1 MHPHRHRQGGEAIVV
16 LGIGEAAGRWAE
28 ALTKAGHLAVV
39 ADPFSFVPPS
49 TYSPSPL
56 RLAVVDSALD
66 VAPNLLQAIRGAKVP
81 AILATSVRGPAD
93 PNRDPLTHYG
103 SWFADAYIGTP
114 EELVNAVPIVLE
126 PQTNQD
132 GKALHLTYRGS
143 IPPMEITFPI
153 GTAFPLHEGAA
164 CYLGRSRSSTIH
176 LGSPHVGRQH
186 ALVAAIP
193 SSERRA
199 VAVDLQSHN
208 GTFIRGRRA
217 PMDILSPGDEMAI
230 AGYRFV
236 LEALPD
242 YSA

>member
-1 MHPHRHRQGGEAIVV
+1 MDPHRQRQGGDAIVV
-16 LGIGEAAGRWAE
+16 LGPGDSAGRWAE
-28 ALTKAGHLAVV
+28 ALTRAGMLAVV

-49 TYSPSPL
+49 QFAPSPI

-66 VAPNLLQAIRGAKVP
+66 VAPSLLQAVRAAGVP
-81 AILATSVRGPAD
+81 AILATSARAPVD

-103 SWFADAYIGTP
+103 SWLADAYVGTP

-143 IPPMEITFPI
+143 IPPMDVSFPI

-164 CYLGRSRSSTIH
+164 CFLGRSRSSTVN
-176 LGSPHVGRQH
+176 LASPHVGRQH

-193 SSERRA
+193 SSESKA
-199 VAVDLQSHN
+199 VCVDLQSHN
-208 GTFIRGRRA
+208 GTFIRGRRV

>member
-1 MHPHRHRQGGEAIVV
+1 MVHMARSTDPIIV
-16 LGIGEAAGRWAE
+16 LGVGETPGIWAAALCE
-28 ALTKAGHLAVV
+28 AGLIAVV
-39 ADPFSFVPPS
+39 ADPFTFVPPS
-49 TYSPSPL
+49 SFSPSPI

-66 VAPNLLQAIRGAKVP
+66 VAPNLLQAVRAANVP
-81 AILATSVRGPAD
+81 AVLGTSPRAIPN

-103 SWFADAYIGTP
+103 GWHADAYISTP
-114 EELVNAVPIVLE
+114 EELVHAVPVVLE
-126 PQTNQD
+126 PQTSQD

-143 IPPMEITFPI
+143 IPPMEVGFRI

-164 CYLGRSRSSTIH
+164 CYLGRSRSSTIN

-186 ALVAAIP
+186 AMVAAIP
-193 SSERRA
+193 SSDRKA

-208 GTFIRGRRA
+208 GTFIKGRRA
-217 PMDILSPGDEMAI
+217 PMDIVSPGDEVAI

-236 LEALPD
+236 LEALPE